1 MPNVTASASG
11 KVILL
16 GEHAVV
22 YGVPAIAAGLSRGA
36 RARARPATSSRLSI
50 GTSHFSP
57 GDESDLGRAFGA
69 LVSELGAGACEVELE
84 VDLPVGAGLGSSA
97 AMAVAAARAVIGI
110 EGGSDDARVMA
121 AATAWERVFHGNPS
135 GIDTAAAAHG
145 GCIWFTR
152 AEGATPIALG
162 APLCLAIAV
171 AAPPASTKAMV
182 ESVARLRE
190 RRPTVVEKALEGI
203 RSLVKNAKLA
213 LEAGDVPGLGGL
225 LDLNHMILA
234 GLHLSTEELESA
246 RQIAREAGA
255 LGAKL
260 TGAGG
265 GGSVVALCDRD
276 AEPVLQAWRDK
287 GIECFGASVT

>member
-36 RARARPATSSRLSI
+36 RARARAAPASRLSV
-50 GTSHFSP
+50 GGSHFTP
-57 GDESDLGRAFGA
+57 GDETDLGRAFGA
-69 LVSELGAGACEVELE
+69 LLGELGASTCEVELE

-97 AMAVAAARAVIGI
+97 AMAVAVARAVIGI
-110 EGGSDDARVMA
+110 EGGSDDARVLRA
-121 AATAWERVFHGNPS
+121 AMAWERVFHGNPS
-135 GIDTAAAAHG
+135 GIDTAAAAYG
-145 GCIWFTR
+145 GCLWYTR
-152 AEGATPIALG
+152 EEGATPIVLG
-162 APLCLAIAV
+162 VPLSLAIAV

-203 RSLVKNAKLA
+203 RSLVRNARLA

-234 GLHLSTEELESA
+234 GLHLSTEELEYA

-265 GGSVVALCDRD
+265 GGSVVALCDQD
-276 AEPVLQAWRDK
+276 SEPVLTAWRK
-287 GIECFGASVT
+287 AGIECFGASVK